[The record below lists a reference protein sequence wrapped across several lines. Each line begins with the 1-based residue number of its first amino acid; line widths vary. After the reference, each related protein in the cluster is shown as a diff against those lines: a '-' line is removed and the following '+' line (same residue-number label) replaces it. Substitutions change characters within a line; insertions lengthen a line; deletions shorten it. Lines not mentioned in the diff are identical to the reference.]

1 MLWRVIW
8 ALADGHKGDGMETGV
23 NIEATKTL
31 AAAINIPVIA
41 SGGVATISDVEKLLE
56 AEDCGI
62 SGVIIGRALYT
73 GTVSLEDAIR
83 AGKKP
88 LN

>member
-1 MLWRVIW
+1 
-8 ALADGHKGDGMETGV
+8 
-23 NIEATKTL
+23 
-31 AAAINIPVIA
+31 
-41 SGGVATISDVEKLLE
+41 VATISDVEKLLE

-73 GTVSLEDAIR
+73 GAVSLEDAIR